1 MAITS
6 VLLQTAQL
14 EAVQLTQEEILAAW
28 LNLLPNLL
36 GIVIYLIFIFEFYRF
51 VARRDVF
58 ELKLRRYSHGPI
70 SRGIAAIQNFLRVVF
85 YILEYLLFY
94 PILIIVWYLAFV
106 ALLTF
111 LARDLPI
118 ETLLLIAMAVVSGIR
133 VTAYYSED
141 LSRDLAKML
150 PLALLG
156 VVVLE
161 GATAISFERSLDLVL
176 QIPTHW
182 RRILTYLLFLIPLEL
197 VLRVTRIVVT
207 GQLATVRPGDE
218 EPDMD

>member
-1 MAITS
+1 MTS
-6 VLLQTAQL
+6 FLLQTAQL

-28 LNLLPNLL
+28 LDLLPNLL
-36 GIVIYLIFIFEFYRF
+36 GIVVYLIFIFEFYRF

-70 SRGIAAIQNFLRVVF
+70 SRGIAAIQNLLRVVF
-85 YILEYLLFY
+85 YVLEYLLFY
-94 PILIIVWYLAFV
+94 PILIIIWYLAFV

-111 LARDLPI
+111 LTRDLPI
-118 ETLLLIAMAVVSGIR
+118 ESLLLIAMAVVSGIR

-161 GATAISFERSLDLVL
+161 GAVAISFERSFELVL
-176 QIPTHW
+176 EIRTHW
-182 RRILTYLLFLIPLEL
+182 QRILTYLLFLIPLEF
-197 VLRVTRIVVT
+197 VLRIARILVT
-207 GQLATVRPGDE
+207 GHIATVDPGE
-218 EPDMD
+218 QEPEVD

>member
-1 MAITS
+1 MS
-6 VLLQTAQL
+6 SFLLQTAQL
-14 EAVQLTQEEILAAW
+14 EAVQLTREEILAAW
-28 LNLLPNLL
+28 LDLLPNLL
-36 GIVIYLIFIFEFYRF
+36 GIVVYLVFIFEFYRF

-58 ELKLRRYSHGPI
+58 ELKLRQYSHGPI

-85 YILEYLLFY
+85 YVLEYLLFY
-94 PILIIVWYLAFV
+94 PVLIITWYLAFV

-118 ETLLLIAMAVVSGIR
+118 DSLLLIAMAVVSGIR

-161 GATAISFERSLDLVL
+161 GATAISFERSLELVL

-182 RRILTYLLFLIPLEL
+182 RRILTYLLFLIPLEF
-197 VLRVTRIVVT
+197 VLRVARIVVT
-207 GQLATVRPGDE
+207 GRLTTVAPDAE
-218 EPDMD
+218 EEGIEGE

>member
-1 MAITS
+1 MTS

-36 GIVIYLIFIFEFYRF
+36 GIVVYLIFIFEFYRF

-85 YILEYLLFY
+85 YILEYLFFY

-133 VTAYYSED
+133 VTAYYNED